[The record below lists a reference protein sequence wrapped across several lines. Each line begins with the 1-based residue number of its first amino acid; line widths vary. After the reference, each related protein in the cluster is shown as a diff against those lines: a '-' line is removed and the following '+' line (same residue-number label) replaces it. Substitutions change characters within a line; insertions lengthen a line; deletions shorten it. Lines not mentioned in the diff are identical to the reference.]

1 MKPSFKARRRA
12 RVLAVQALYQVDV
25 AGAAPEQA
33 LATALRMTEGEGEAR
48 TAGAAAGGA
57 PAPEVDVRYA
67 EELVRYVTDERPR
80 LDALIAAASANWRL
94 DRMARLD
101 AQILRVGA
109 AELARGSAPTPVV
122 IDEAIEIA
130 REYCGDESRAFVNGV
145 LDGVARALA
154 AEREGRAS

>member
-1 MKPSFKARRRA
+1 MKPSYNARRRA

-25 AGAAPEQA
+25 AGAAPGPA
-33 LATALRMTEGEGEAR
+33 LATALRMTEPEGE
-48 TAGAAAGGA
+48 TPGA
-57 PAPEVDVRYA
+57 PPPPPEVDLSYA
-67 EELVRYVTDERPR
+67 EELVRYVTDERAR

-94 DRMARLD
+94 DRIARLD

-109 AELARGSAPTPVV
+109 AELSRGSAPTPVV

-145 LDGVARALA
+145 LDGVARALV
-154 AEREGRAS
+154 AEREGAPS

>member
-1 MKPSFKARRRA
+1 MRPSFSARRRA

-25 AGAAPEQA
+25 AGAQPAQA
-33 LATALRMTEGEGEAR
+33 LATALRMTEGEGDA
-48 TAGAAAGGA
+48 TKGAAD
-57 PAPEVDVRYA
+57 VDLRYA
-67 EELVRYVTDERPR
+67 EDLVRYVTDERAR

-94 DRMARLD
+94 DRIARLD
-101 AQILRVGA
+101 VQILRVGA
-109 AELARGSAPTPVV
+109 AELVRTSAPTPVV

-154 AEREGRAS
+154 AEREGRPS

>member
-1 MKPSFKARRRA
+1 MKASFNARRRA

-25 AGAAPEQA
+25 AGAAPDQA
-33 LATALRMTEGEGEAR
+33 LATALRLSGELEGESGK
-48 TAGAAAGGA
+48 GAADAA
-57 PAPEVDVRYA
+57 AQEVDVRYA
-67 EELVRYVTDERPR
+67 EDLVRYVTEEKAR

-101 AQILRVGA
+101 AQILRVGT
-109 AELARGSAPTPVV
+109 AELVRGETPTPVV

-130 REYCGDESRAFVNGV
+130 REYSGDESRAFVNGV

-154 AEREGRAS
+154 AERAGRAE